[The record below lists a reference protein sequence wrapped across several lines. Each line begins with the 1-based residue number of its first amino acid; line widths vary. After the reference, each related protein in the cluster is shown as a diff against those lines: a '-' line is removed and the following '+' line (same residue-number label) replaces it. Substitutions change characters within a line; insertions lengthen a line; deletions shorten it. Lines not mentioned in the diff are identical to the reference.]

1 MKQLFTLCLSV
12 GLLTAAP
19 LATVA
24 APSHPVR
31 QVTAD
36 DGLVAYFTHRL
47 EGDATP
53 YASKAKLDLSE
64 IRQARERVWQA
75 WCEANRRLDEEK
87 LATPGELMEAS
98 AASWQLPDSLEPNAV
113 MPYYWGTKGAARP
126 ERGYPLF
133 LYLHG
138 SGPKAREW
146 ATGLAICR
154 GFDDAPSLYF
164 IPQIPNEGGYY
175 RWWQRAKLF
184 AWDRLLRQ
192 SLAAGWV
199 DPDRVYFFGISE
211 GGYGSQRLASFY
223 ADYLAAAGPMAGG
236 EPLKNAPAENCRNI
250 GFMLR
255 TGADDNGFY
264 RNRLTG
270 YVADALD
277 SLRRLHPAGYVHRVE
292 LIPCTGH
299 GIDYR
304 PTTPWLKQF
313 VRNPWPRQVSWED
326 YDLDGVRRAGF
337 YNLAVPPR
345 TGDPAARTYYEMTI
359 EDNQVDLSVSD
370 VAYTTTERD
379 PHWGIEL
386 KFARR
391 LTPAASGRLTLYLND
406 ALVDLSREVTVTVN
420 GRRVFRGRVR
430 PTLAAMVNSCA
441 TFFDP
446 RRVFPAAVE
455 VEW

>member
-1 MKQLFTLCLSV
+1 
-12 GLLTAAP
+12 
-19 LATVA
+19 
-24 APSHPVR
+24 
-31 QVTAD
+31 
-36 DGLVAYFTHRL
+36 
-47 EGDATP
+47 
-53 YASKAKLDLSE
+53 
-64 IRQARERVWQA
+64 
-75 WCEANRRLDEEK
+75 
-87 LATPGELMEAS
+87 
-98 AASWQLPDSLEPNAV
+98 
-113 MPYYWGTKGAARP
+113 
-126 ERGYPLF
+126 
-133 LYLHG
+133 
-138 SGPKAREW
+138 
-146 ATGLAICR
+146 
-154 GFDDAPSLYF
+154 
-164 IPQIPNEGGYY
+164 
-175 RWWQRAKLF
+175 
-184 AWDRLLRQ
+184 
-192 SLAAGWV
+192 
-199 DPDRVYFFGISE
+199 
-211 GGYGSQRLASFY
+211 
-223 ADYLAAAGPMAGG
+223 
-236 EPLKNAPAENCRNI
+236 
-250 GFMLR
+250 MLR

-345 TGDPAARTYYEMTI
+345 TGAPAARTYYEMTI